1 MKASKVKVADLKTY
15 TDCVD
20 AIDSIKTDS
29 ANCVGGWKAWV
40 SGRQTYITQA
50 AENKIDAINRK
61 IDKFLDEEDES

>member
-20 AIDSIKTDS
+20 AIDAINMDS
-29 ANCVGGWKAWV
+29 SNCVGGWKAWA
-40 SGRQTYITQA
+40 SGTPTYLTQS

-61 IDKFLDEEDES
+61 IDKFLDEDDES